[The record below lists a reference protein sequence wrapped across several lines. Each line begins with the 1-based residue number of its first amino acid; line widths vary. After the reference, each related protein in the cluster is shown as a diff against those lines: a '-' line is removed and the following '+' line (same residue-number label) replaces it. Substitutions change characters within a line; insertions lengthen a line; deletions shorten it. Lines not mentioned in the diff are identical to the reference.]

1 MFATMHLRWAEDP
14 RVLEFINC
22 FDDAKT
28 NATRASF
35 PITDDCL
42 AAMATSALLS
52 ANSFPHDRLAWD
64 GLVTSAQTWTA
75 WQLKFVPLHSA
86 MEIELRASYQW
97 GNSFGSA
104 NLAMAAHEISTEL
117 PTPPPTS

>member
-42 AAMATSALLS
+42 AAMATLALLY
-52 ANSFPHDRLAWD
+52 ANSLPDYHPAWN
-64 GLVTSAQTWTA
+64 GLVTSAQKWTA
-75 WQLKFVPLHSA
+75 WQLKFVPLYIA
-86 MEIELRASYQW
+86 MERELRASSQR
-97 GNSFGSA
+97 GDSFGSA
-104 NLAMAAHEISTEL
+104 HLSMVTHGISAASPIH
-117 PTPPPTS
+117 PPTG